1 MLHFAQNQDV
11 KPEGGWSEMRCFFFG
26 CKPCLSTEERRE
38 REGDRERERDSAHE
52 GDIFIFTVDGSIVAG
67 TGVPLGCLWILLHV
81 ILI

>member
-1 MLHFAQNQDV
+1 MSEYRGE
-11 KPEGGWSEMRCFFFG
+11 EG
-26 CKPCLSTEERRE
+26 ERGRY
-38 REGDRERERDSAHE
+38 RERERDSAHE